1 MLKRIVLSSIFIAST
16 FSTKAKSDECN
27 FAGIWDH
34 SAKPAKLFIDL
45 SKGEISVYSHD
56 LNPDSVGLVV
66 LKSLKIGSTKS
77 SWDAK
82 MYSAAEDSFVDVQIT
97 PKSCNQ
103 LSVGFQGEEVLGLVR

>member
-1 MLKRIVLSSIFIAST
+1 MFKRIVLSSIFIAST
-16 FSTKAKSDECN
+16 FSTEARSDECN
-27 FAGIWDH
+27 YRGVWDH

-56 LNPDSVGLVV
+56 LNPESVGLVV
-66 LKSLKIGSTKS
+66 LKSLKIGSAKS
-77 SWDAK
+77 SWNAK

-97 PKSCNQ
+97 PKSCTQ